1 MSVELWQQCV
11 DLLRDELPSQQ
22 FNTWIRPLQVE
33 AEGDELRVYAPNRF
47 VLDWVNEKYL
57 GRLLELLGERG
68 EGQLPA
74 LSLLIGSKRSRTPRA
89 AIVPSQTHVAPP
101 PPVAPPPAPV
111 QPVSA
116 APVVVPRE
124 ELPPVMTTMTT
135 APSVSSDPYEPEE
148 PSIDPLAAAMPAGA
162 APAVR
167 TERNVQVEGA
177 LKHTSYLNRTFTFEN
192 FVEGKSNQ
200 LARAA
205 AWQVADNLKHGY
217 NPLFLYGGVGLGK
230 THLMHAVGNHLL
242 KKNPNA
248 KVVYLHSERFVADMV
263 KALQLN
269 AINEFKRFYRSVDAL
284 LIDDIQFFARK
295 ERSQEEFF
303 HTFNALLEGGQQVIL
318 TSDRYPKEIE
328 GLEERLKSRFGW
340 GLTVA
345 VEPPELETR
354 VAILMKKAE
363 QAKIELPHDA
373 AFFIAQR
380 IRSNVR
386 ELEGALKRVIA
397 HSHFMGRPIT
407 IELIRESLKDLLA
420 LQDKLVSIDNIQRTV
435 AEYYKIKISDL
446 LSKRRSRSVARPRQV
461 AMALSKELTNHSL
474 PEIGVAFGGRD
485 HTTVLHACRK
495 IAQLRESD
503 ADIREDYKN
512 LLRTLTT

>member
-1 MSVELWQQCV
+1 MSVEIWQQCV
-11 DLLRDELPSQQ
+11 ELLREELPAQL
-22 FNTWIRPLQVE
+22 FNTWIRPLQAE
-33 AEGDELRVYAPNRF
+33 AEGDELRIYAPNRF

-57 GRLLELLGERG
+57 GRLLELMAEQG
-68 EGQLPA
+68 EGSVPA
-74 LSLLIGSKRSRTPRA
+74 LSLLIGSRRSSAPRTA
-89 AIVPSQTHVAPP
+89 ANAPMP
-101 PPVAPPPAPV
+101 AASMPAPAPAPATV
-111 QPVSA
+111 QPASPAPAPA
-116 APVVVPRE
+116 APRGADPEPSRDSFD
-124 ELPPVMTTMTT
+124 PMNAPTT
-135 APSVSSDPYEPEE
+135 ARSE
-148 PSIDPLAAAMPAGA
+148 
-162 APAVR
+162 
-167 TERNVQVEGA
+167 TRNVQVEGA

-205 AWQVADNLKHGY
+205 AWQVADNPKHGY

-354 VAILMKKAE
+354 VAILMKKAD
-363 QAKIELPHDA
+363 QAKVELPHDA

-397 HSHFMGRPIT
+397 HAHFMGRDIT

-420 LQDKLVSIDNIQRTV
+420 LQDKLVSVDNIQRTV

-474 PEIGVAFGGRD
+474 PEIGDVFGGRD

-495 IAQLRESD
+495 INELKESD